1 LTKEKYRFNPK
12 TLSYEK
18 VRTSVKVRIWRLL
31 SYLFTGL
38 VFAVSVLVFAYSSI
52 DSPKEK
58 ILKRENE
65 QLSLQYDF
73 INKRLGEMES
83 VLSDLQQRD
92 DNIYRVIFEAEPIP
106 ENVRKA
112 GVGGANRYQ
121 KLEGYESSDLII
133 ETTSKLDKLAKQLY
147 IQSKS
152 FDEVFELAKQ
162 KEKLLASLPA
172 IQPLSNKE
180 LTRVASGFGYRM
192 DPIYKTKKFHT
203 GMDFTA
209 PTGTEIYA
217 TGNGKVEYIEKSFR
231 GYGNHIIINHGFG
244 YQTLY
249 GHMSVINVRIGQEV
263 KRGDVIGYVG
273 NTGKSTGPH
282 LHYEVI
288 KNDEKI
294 NPVNFYF
301 NDLTAEEYERMI
313 HISSTANQAF
323 D

>member
-38 VFAVSVLVFAYSSI
+38 VFAVSVLVFAYSYI

-121 KLEGYESSDLII
+121 KLEGYEGSDLII

-192 DPIYKTKKFHT
+192 DPIGFYRTYRNRN
-203 GMDFTA
+203 
-209 PTGTEIYA
+209 ICY
-217 TGNGKVEYIEKSFR
+217 GKRQNRV
-231 GYGNHIIINHGFG
+231 H
-244 YQTLY
+244 
-249 GHMSVINVRIGQEV
+249 
-263 KRGDVIGYVG
+263 
-273 NTGKSTGPH
+273 
-282 LHYEVI
+282 
-288 KNDEKI
+288 
-294 NPVNFYF
+294 
-301 NDLTAEEYERMI
+301 
-313 HISSTANQAF
+313 
-323 D
+323 